1 MDIKLLCRMIKY
13 LKFYKKDLIIVMISL
28 LSVSASL
35 LLIGSVFR
43 NLVDNG
49 LSQGHILSVDKS
61 ILYICLLII
70 ILSIAS
76 FFRSYFINNIA
87 EKAVNQIRKDAYSNL
102 MNYEIEEFEELKIG
116 DIISRL
122 TNDIDQISTLIVNFL
137 SFFIRNSVMLIGGVT
152 LMFFES
158 FKLASIVIITI
169 PILLMPLIKF
179 GKHVKAL
186 SKKALESK
194 SLLASDIDETFN
206 NIRTIY
212 VFNNQTNKIAAFDTK
227 LQNYLTYCKTRL
239 KIRALFFAIS
249 IAVIF
254 LAITL
259 VVWIGALDI
268 VKGNLSAGQIIS
280 FIYYAIIA
288 GVSCSSIFELL
299 SEIHLP
305 VTALERIIKIIDKTP
320 ITHNNYL
327 ELNNADAVS
336 IEFRNVDFTYHS
348 RPNLRIIHNM
358 SFKIN
363 SNKFV
368 GIVGR
373 SGGGKSTLMQLLLS
387 FYRQESGT
395 IFINDQDITL
405 LNPTEIRTL
414 IAYIP
419 QEASI
424 FSGTIRSNIIF
435 GNNEANDDEIN
446 EILKITGIEEF
457 SATLHDGINAKIG
470 EKGVRL
476 SGGQKQRIAIARA
489 LLHKPQILLLDEA
502 MSALDTMSEQKLL
515 NSIRN
520 IMKGKIIISIAH
532 RISSIESADNILV
545 VDKGEIV
552 AEGSHNNLS
561 KNSEIYRNICREQLT
576 V

>member
-1 MDIKLLCRMIKY
+1 
-13 LKFYKKDLIIVMISL
+13 MISL

-35 LLIGSVFR
+35 LLIGNVFR
-43 NLVDNG
+43 NLVDEG
-49 LSQGHILSVDKS
+49 LSKDHILSVDKS

-76 FFRSYFINNIA
+76 FFRSYFINNVA
-87 EKAVNQIRKDAYSNL
+87 EKTVNQIRKEAYSNL
-102 MNYEIEEFEELKIG
+102 INYEIEEFEELKIG

-137 SFFIRNSVMLIGGVT
+137 SFFIRNSVMLIGGIT

-169 PILLMPLIKF
+169 PILLIPLIKF

-206 NIRTIY
+206 NIRAIY
-212 VFNNQTNKIAAFDTK
+212 TFNNQTNKIADFDTK
-227 LQNYLTYCKTRL
+227 LQNYLAYCKTRL

-259 VVWIGALDI
+259 IVWIGASDI
-268 VKGNLSAGQIIS
+268 VKGHLSAGQIIS

-288 GVSCSSIFELL
+288 GVSCGGIFELL
-299 SEIHLP
+299 SEMHLP
-305 VTALERIIKIIDKTP
+305 VTALERIITIIDETP
-320 ITHNNYL
+320 TTHKHYL
-327 ELNNADAVS
+327 ELNNSDSIS
-336 IEFRNVDFTYHS
+336 IEFKNVNFTYHS
-348 RPNLRIIHNM
+348 RPNLRIINNM

-363 SNKFV
+363 TDKFIANKFV

-373 SGGGKSTLMQLLLS
+373 SGAGKSTIIQLLLH

-395 IFINDQDITL
+395 ILINNQDISYL
-405 LNPTEIRTL
+405 DPVEIRKL
-414 IAYIP
+414 IAYVP

-424 FSGTIRSNIIF
+424 FSGTIKSNIIF
-435 GNNEANDDEIN
+435 GNTEASDDEIN
-446 EILKITGIEEF
+446 KVIKITGIEDF
-457 SATLHDGINAKIG
+457 ATKLHDSINAKIG

-489 LLHKPQILLLDEA
+489 LLRMPQILLLDEA
-502 MSALDTMSEQKLL
+502 MSALDTISEQKLL
-515 NSIRN
+515 NAIKK

-532 RISSIESADNILV
+532 RISSIESADRILV
-545 VDKGEIV
+545 IDKGGV
-552 AEGSHNNLS
+552 AASGTHDNLLQ
-561 KNSEIYRNICREQLT
+561 NSEIYRNICREQLA
-576 V
+576 

>member
-1 MDIKLLCRMIKY
+1 
-13 LKFYKKDLIIVMISL
+13 MISL